1 MGIKSVRSLLI
12 VFLISLLYVNI
23 NFLATFG
30 NSMNDTSTN
39 PNDVVIKY
47 CLRFSDSVKMGTN
60 VVQDLIG
67 AGILPSSYYDKT
79 CQEEINKR

>member
-1 MGIKSVRSLLI
+1 MNIKKVPSLLI
-12 VFLISLLYVNI
+12 VFSISLLCLNSSFPV
-23 NFLATFG
+23 TFG
-30 NSMNDTSTN
+30 SSMNYTSSD
-39 PNDVVIKY
+39 PNAVVIQY